1 MSPLT
6 RRSWL
11 GLASQAARAVTGQS
25 AAKAREGGCPIG
37 FAGSM
42 RDRLWVIASPPDH
55 ARTGALTPAET
66 ALYLGVPNLAL
77 RTPPKSPQGYHQFAL
92 SLSPFK
98 QVVWPIDQEENVAEV
113 LRLLA
118 RFPDFTGVLASTAF

>member
-11 GLASQAARAVTGQS
+11 GLASQAARAATGHS

-42 RDRLWVIASPPDH
+42 RDRLWVIVSPPAY
-55 ARTGALTPAET
+55 ARTGAMTPAET
-66 ALYLGVPNLAL
+66 ALYLGVPNLGL
-77 RTPPKSPQGYHQFAL
+77 QTPPKSRQDHHQFAL
-92 SLSPFK
+92 SLSPLK
-98 QVVWPIDQEENVAEV
+98 QVVWPIDREADVDHV
-113 LRLLA
+113 LRLMA
-118 RFPDFTGVLASTAF
+118 RFPS